1 MVGVVGGRI
10 LNGTMEGDRKGNYTY
25 VGPRGGS
32 VIDYVVIN
40 ETCQGLVNNF
50 SIDDRVDSDHMPLI
64 IELKFGR
71 KELERGERIGKEE
84 KGRRVKISWSKEA
97 IRRYRENTE
106 ETVWKMGEE
115 EEDRKKIEQIKGVG
129 AWYASERRKFGEE
142 KEEAGLQRMLG

>member
-1 MVGVVGGRI
+1 M
-10 LNGTMEGDRKGNYTY
+10 
-25 VGPRGGS
+25 
-32 VIDYVVIN
+32 IDYVVIN

-64 IELKFGR
+64 VELKSGG
-71 KELERGERIGKEE
+71 KELERGERIGEEE

-97 IRRYRENTE
+97 IRRYREKTE